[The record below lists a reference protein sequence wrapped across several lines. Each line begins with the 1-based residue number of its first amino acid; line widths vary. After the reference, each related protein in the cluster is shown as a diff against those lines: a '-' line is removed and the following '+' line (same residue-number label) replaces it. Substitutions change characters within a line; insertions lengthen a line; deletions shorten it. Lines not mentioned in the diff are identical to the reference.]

1 MSGIIL
7 NALICRTW
15 KWILWINSFV
25 HLALKVCS
33 LRVFI
38 SYLSDCVSPT
48 GNPQLNLQTTYK
60 ERCLRG
66 LEHPNPSSPAA
77 CHKAARGKFSKY
89 CSDECG
95 IKFMKTKIDAWSDN
109 GGNKSKL
116 WESVKHAER
125 REGVVSCADDVVK
138 MDVDGDEKPATK
150 TAKTRVERDV
160 ERLNGQLDKVM
171 QDREKLKKEMDLVL
185 WRARLVELATERS
198 ERVDEC
204 AWDQRLCFG
213 VEEYADFGT
222 EVLASYEE
230 NTEKEEAKHEGD
242 DAMQVDSTGAE
253 EGEWWCRGK
262 KKCERHAG

>member
-1 MSGIIL
+1 MS
-7 NALICRTW
+7 
-15 KWILWINSFV
+15 
-25 HLALKVCS
+25 
-33 LRVFI
+33 
-38 SYLSDCVSPT
+38 SPFP

-95 IKFMKTKIDAWSDN
+95 IKSMKTKIDAWSDN
-109 GGNKSKL
+109 GGDKSKL

-138 MDVDGDEKPATK
+138 MDVDGDEKPAIK
-150 TAKTRVERDV
+150 IAKTRIERDV

-171 QDREKLKKEMDLVL
+171 QDREKLKKEMELVL

-198 ERVDEC
+198 EKVDEC

-213 VEEYADFGT
+213 VEEYTDFGM

-230 NTEKEEAKHEGD
+230 NTEKEEPKHERD
-242 DAMQVDSTGAE
+242 DAMQVDNTGVE
-253 EGEWWCRGK
+253 DGVWWCRGK